1 MRIIIHFLS
10 LYRIVCYNIF
20 IYKKGKMMDKEL
32 QTLQKFY
39 TIAIEFLTH
48 YSFQLV
54 GAMIIVMIGWFAAKY
69 AYALLMRLF
78 ESHHFDM
85 TLAKF
90 VANVVKMLIF
100 AAMIVIALGKVGISI
115 APFVAAIGAVSLT
128 AGLALQGSVSNY
140 AAGVILIISRPFK
153 VGDTLSISGFYGVVE
168 EIKLSYTVLRN
179 EDEELITIPNKK
191 MIGDVLVNSFEFRV
205 VESSIGVAY
214 EEDPAKAI
222 ALIKEVLAGFKEIA
236 KEHKPVIGIAKFGES
251 SIEIGLRYWVPTKSY
266 FKTQYEVNLA
276 LYQALHVN
284 NISIPY
290 PQREVRILGEKV

>member
-1 MRIIIHFLS
+1 
-10 LYRIVCYNIF
+10 
-20 IYKKGKMMDKEL
+20 MDKEL

-39 TIAIEFLTH
+39 NIAIEFLTN
-48 YSFQLV
+48 YSFQLI

-90 VANVVKMLIF
+90 VASVVKMLIF
-100 AAMIVIALGKVGISI
+100 VAMIVIALGKVGISI

-222 ALIKEVLAGFKEIA
+222 ALMNEVLSGFKEVA
-236 KEHKPVIGIAKFGES
+236 KEHKPVIGIAKFGDS

-284 NISIPY
+284 NIRIPY

>member
-1 MRIIIHFLS
+1 
-10 LYRIVCYNIF
+10 
-20 IYKKGKMMDKEL
+20 MDKEL

-39 TIAIEFLTH
+39 TVVIEFLTH
-48 YSFQLV
+48 YSFQLL
-54 GAMIIVMIGWFAAKY
+54 GALIIVIIGWFAAKY
-69 AYALLMRLF
+69 VYALLMRIF
-78 ESHHFDM
+78 ERNHFDS

-90 VANVVKMLIF
+90 VASVVKMLVF
-100 AAMIVIALGKVGISI
+100 AAMIVIALGKIGISI

-140 AAGVILIISRPFK
+140 AAGVLLIISRPFK

-191 MIGDVLVNSFEFRV
+191 MIGDVLVNSFDVRV

-222 ALIKEVLAGFKEIA
+222 ALIKEVLSGFKEVS
-236 KEHKPVIGIAKFGES
+236 KEHKPVVGIAKFGDS
-251 SIEIGLRYWVPTKSY
+251 SIELGLRYWVPTKSY

-276 LYQALHVN
+276 LYNALHVN

-290 PQREVRILGEKV
+290 PQREVRILGEKFDSKEV

>member
-1 MRIIIHFLS
+1 
-10 LYRIVCYNIF
+10 
-20 IYKKGKMMDKEL
+20 MDKEL

-39 TIAIEFLTH
+39 TIAIEFLTN
-48 YSFQLV
+48 YSFQLI
-54 GAMIIVMIGWFAAKY
+54 GALIIVIIGWFAAKY

-85 TLAKF
+85 TLSKF

-100 AAMIVIALGKVGISI
+100 AAMIIIALGKVGISI

-140 AAGVILIISRPFK
+140 AAGVLLIISRPFK
-153 VGDTLSISGFYGVVE
+153 VGDTLSIGSFYGVVE
-168 EIKLSYTVLRN
+168 EIKLSYTILRN

-191 MIGDVLVNSFEFRV
+191 MIGDVLVNSFEFRI

-222 ALIKEVLAGFKEIA
+222 ALIKEVLSGFKEVSNT
-236 KEHKPVIGIAKFGES
+236 HNPVVGIAKFSDS
-251 SIEIGLRYWVPTKSY
+251 SIELGLRYWVPTKSY
-266 FKTQYEVNLA
+266 FKTQFEVNLA
-276 LYQALHVN
+276 LYNTLHVN

>member
-1 MRIIIHFLS
+1 
-10 LYRIVCYNIF
+10 
-20 IYKKGKMMDKEL
+20 MDKEL

-39 TIAIEFLTH
+39 TIAIEFLTN
-48 YSFQLV
+48 YSFQLI
-54 GAMIIVMIGWFAAKY
+54 GALIIVIIGWFAAKY

-85 TLAKF
+85 TLSKF

-100 AAMIVIALGKVGISI
+100 AAMIIIALGKVGISI

-140 AAGVILIISRPFK
+140 AAGVLLIISRPFK
-153 VGDTLSISGFYGVVE
+153 VGDTLSIGSFYGVVE
-168 EIKLSYTVLRN
+168 EIKLSYTILRN

-191 MIGDVLVNSFEFRV
+191 MIGDVLVNSFEFRI

-222 ALIKEVLAGFKEIA
+222 ALIKEVLSGFKEVSNT
-236 KEHKPVIGIAKFGES
+236 HKPVVGIAKFGDS
-251 SIEIGLRYWVPTKSY
+251 SIELGLRYWVPTKSY
-266 FKTQYEVNLA
+266 FKTQFEVNLA
-276 LYQALHVN
+276 LYNTLHVN

>member
-1 MRIIIHFLS
+1 
-10 LYRIVCYNIF
+10 
-20 IYKKGKMMDKEL
+20 MDKEL

-39 TIAIEFLTH
+39 TIAIEFLTN
-48 YSFQLV
+48 YSFQLI
-54 GAMIIVMIGWFAAKY
+54 GALIIVIIGWFAAKY

-85 TLAKF
+85 TLSKF
-90 VANVVKMLIF
+90 VASVVKMLIF
-100 AAMIVIALGKVGISI
+100 AAMIIIALGKVGISI

-140 AAGVILIISRPFK
+140 AAGVLLIISRPFK
-153 VGDTLSISGFYGVVE
+153 VGDTLSIGSFYGVVE
-168 EIKLSYTVLRN
+168 EIKLSYTILRN
-179 EDEELITIPNKK
+179 EDEEIITIPNKK
-191 MIGDVLVNSFEFRV
+191 MIGDVLVNSFEFRI

-222 ALIKEVLAGFKEIA
+222 ALIKEVLSGFKEVSNT
-236 KEHKPVIGIAKFGES
+236 HNPVVGIAKFSDS
-251 SIEIGLRYWVPTKSY
+251 SIELGLRYWVPTKSY
-266 FKTQYEVNLA
+266 FKTQFEVNLA
-276 LYQALHVN
+276 LYNTLHVN